1 MLNAVAIPQDDP
13 WKQLVAVYDQQASL
27 QGRFLKFSKGFWLVG
42 TDELPRGT
50 KLVARVDEL
59 QHGWT
64 KWKGNRPVDHRI
76 GQVAKHFFVPLRD
89 DLDDNAPCDWET
101 DQNGVPK
108 DPWVYTYY
116 LPLLG
121 PDPFIFSTSSF
132 GGKKAIRNLS
142 EAYTKRTAPELVPV
156 VSLGV
161 NQRKHREF
169 GNIPEPTFTVVEW
182 VDATTL

>member
-1 MLNAVAIPQDDP
+1 VQ
-13 WKQLVAVYDQQASL
+13 YDQQVSL

-50 KLVARVDEL
+50 RLTARIDEL
-59 QHGWT
+59 RVGWT
-64 KWKGNRPVDHRI
+64 KWRNNHPVDHRLSHI
-76 GQVAKHFFVPLRD
+76 RKDPLPPLRD
-89 DLDDNAPCDWET
+89 DLGDLDESQWEH
-101 DQNGVPK
+101 DQNGVPR
-108 DPWVYTYY
+108 DPWVYGFY

-121 PDPFIFSTSSF
+121 PDPFIYSTSSF

-169 GNIPEPTFTVVEW
+169 GNIPEPVFDVVDW